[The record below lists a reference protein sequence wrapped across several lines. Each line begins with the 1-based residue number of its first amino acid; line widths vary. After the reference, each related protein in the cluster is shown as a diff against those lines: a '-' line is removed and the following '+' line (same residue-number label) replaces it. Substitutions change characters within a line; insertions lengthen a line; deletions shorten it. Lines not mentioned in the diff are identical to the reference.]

1 MPLGAKCAP
10 EGLRN
15 RPAGRG
21 REAMPFRGHRLVLE
35 FLLRRIT
42 GRAAST
48 RRKRDGEVLRSR
60 AQAYAAIPRSQGRA
74 RCAPDGPP
82 QVSIAA
88 TN

>member
-42 GRAAST
+42 GRAASSLVHSLAD
-48 RRKRDGEVLRSR
+48 KARSYAS
-60 AQAYAAIPRSQGRA
+60 AQATSPRFPVDQGRA
-74 RCAPDGPP
+74 LRPLA
-82 QVSIAA
+82 
-88 TN
+88 